1 MRVKKQRRHRK
12 IVRFYTACYGLR
24 QPYKVLCD
32 VNFVHHLVVNRIT
45 PADKA
50 LSNILGAPVML
61 FTTKCAISE
70 LKKQD
75 LRHVP
80 SHSQALEA
88 AESLITA
95 RCDHERAMSAD
106 DCIMDIIGQNNPE
119 HFFVATQHA
128 DLREKILKIPGVPA
142 IYALRTALFLE
153 SPSAAQRQF
162 VKTSEEQRLHMTDL
176 EYKMLTKGTN
186 NMSTSHQEKDRSD
199 EDGFGD
205 QNLEVQAVAKKHTA
219 RKGLGVKDKVQF
231 KRKKAKGPNPLSCK
245 KKKTLKNPDLHS
257 VQERKDG
264 DATLRSRKKRNR
276 LRKSKRPVEADG
288 LPRSLNYSL
297 WDKYWD
303 FEPDS
308 WLGSYA
314 DHKIPKTHLPKSLE
328 LLPYPN
334 NALIKQYIVE
344 YYILGDLMSYREQR
358 TRIAADYG
366 LRSLEEQG

>member
-88 AESLITA
+88 AESLISA
-95 RCDHERAMSAD
+95 RCNHERAMSAD

-153 SPSAAQRQF
+153 APSAAQRQF

-176 EYKMLTKGTN
+176 EYEMLTKGTK

-205 QNLEVQAVAKKHTA
+205 QNLEVQALEKKHTA

-231 KRKKAKGPNPLSCK
+231 KRRKAKGPNPLSCK

-276 LRKSKRPVEADG
+276 SRKGKRPVEADG
-288 LPRSLNYSL
+288 
-297 WDKYWD
+297 
-303 FEPDS
+303 
-308 WLGSYA
+308 
-314 DHKIPKTHLPKSLE
+314 
-328 LLPYPN
+328 
-334 NALIKQYIVE
+334 
-344 YYILGDLMSYREQR
+344 
-358 TRIAADYG
+358 
-366 LRSLEEQG
+366 

>member
-75 LRHVP
+75 LR
-80 SHSQALEA
+80 
-88 AESLITA
+88 
-95 RCDHERAMSAD
+95 CDHERAMSAD

-153 SPSAAQRQF
+153 APSAAQRQF

-176 EYKMLTKGTN
+176 EYEMLTKGTK

-205 QNLEVQAVAKKHTA
+205 QNLEVQALEKKHTA

-276 LRKSKRPVEADG
+276 SRKGKTPVEADG
-288 LPRSLNYSL
+288 
-297 WDKYWD
+297 
-303 FEPDS
+303 
-308 WLGSYA
+308 
-314 DHKIPKTHLPKSLE
+314 
-328 LLPYPN
+328 
-334 NALIKQYIVE
+334 
-344 YYILGDLMSYREQR
+344 
-358 TRIAADYG
+358 
-366 LRSLEEQG
+366 